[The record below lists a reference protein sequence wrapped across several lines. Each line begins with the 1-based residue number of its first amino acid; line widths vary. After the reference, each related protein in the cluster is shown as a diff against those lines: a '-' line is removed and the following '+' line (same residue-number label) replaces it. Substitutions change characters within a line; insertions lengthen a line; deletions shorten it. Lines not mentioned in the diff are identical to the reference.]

1 MTFAATAKT
10 ARQAAVLWT
19 GKRVKGAA
27 NPWHCGARSVR
38 LDKLRA
44 IFMSTPV
51 LVTRDP
57 MLVNSLQTAME
68 DAASK
73 NGTLFHSA
81 KQNVLNHNTT
91 ELFLFVNLT
100 PFELFQQYNFTF

>member
-1 MTFAATAKT
+1 MTFAAIAKT

-19 GKRVKGAA
+19 EKRVKGAA

-38 LDKLRA
+38 LDKLRV

-68 DAASK
+68 DAPSK
-73 NGTLFHSA
+73 TARYFTLPN
-81 KQNVLNHNTT
+81 KMC
-91 ELFLFVNLT
+91 
-100 PFELFQQYNFTF
+100 